1 MAPKFDANFGLMSV
15 LSCCLTMPDLGK
27 ELNSYTGVLE
37 LTFTNLLL

>member
-27 ELNSYTGVLE
+27 ELNSYTGVE
-37 LTFTNLLL
+37 LTITNLLL